1 MKKKFLAKLLVLC
14 MAVSMLPT
22 AAISVGAAGTEK
34 AAAEASAT
42 YTITA
47 DTATG
52 GSVYVVKGDTRVQKL
67 GDSPYT
73 MTGDTTIRLVPEDG
87 YEMVKGS
94 SSGGSYYTYTSGSET
109 GYVYITSADTKITLT
124 NYAAGTTFNV
134 HPVFEKTSSSGGSSS
149 GGSSSSPDKVTV
161 EEPSTSGGTTTVEVK
176 VENKTSGST
185 TSATVSKKDMDKA
198 VDSAVEA
205 AAKAGTAPA
214 IEVKVETG
222 DKTTAV
228 KVDLPAKSLETLSA
242 AEGATLSITSD
253 VADVVLDSES
263 TAALAEQAAG
273 STVTVAV
280 KPATGLNSAQKEAVE
295 GATVIDVSVTSGGK
309 QITDFGGGVLAVSV
323 KYALPDGVSSA
334 EVQVFYLTDG
344 GALEAHE
351 TSYSGGK
358 VTFTTTHLS
367 KYVIGT
373 KSMMG
378 ISFEDVLLGQYYYD
392 AVAWA
397 AKSKITA
404 GVTATMF
411 APDKTCTR
419 AEIVS
424 FLWRAAGSPEPKSAS
439 NPFTDVDSGA
449 YYYKAV
455 MWAVEEGITAGTS
468 ETTFSPDKTC
478 TRAEAMAFLH
488 RSEGSPA
495 ASGVG
500 SFTDVPADAYY
511 TNAVAWAVKS
521 EITAGTSETTFSP
534 DKTCTR
540 AEIVTFLYR
549 DMAK

>member
-22 AAISVGAAGTEK
+22 AAISVGAAGTKEAK
-34 AAAEASAT
+34 TNSCSFTAASSTGGSAYVVVGDT
-42 YTITA
+42 EHKLNSSAYTVTA
-47 DTATG
+47 DTA
-52 GSVYVVKGDTRVQKL
+52 K
-67 GDSPYT
+67 
-73 MTGDTTIRLVPEDG
+73 IELVPDSGYKAVIDG
-87 YEMVKGS
+87 KSGS
-94 SSGGSYYTYTSGSET
+94 SYYTYAVAKDAKPQ
-109 GYVYITSADTKITLT
+109 YVYITELDTEINLAKF
-124 NYAAGTTFNV
+124 ASVEV

-149 GGSSSSPDKVTV
+149 SSDKVTV

-176 VENKTSGST
+176 VETRTSGTT

-198 VDSAVEA
+198 VTSAVEA
-205 AAKAGTAPA
+205 AAKAGTSPA

-228 KVDLPAKSLETLSA
+228 NVSLPAKSLKTLSA

-263 TAALAEQAAG
+263 TAALAEQATG

-439 NPFTDVDSGA
+439 NPFTDVDSSA

-455 MWAVEEGITAGTS
+455 MWAVEKGITAGTS

>member
-22 AAISVGAAGTEK
+22 AAISVGAAGTKEAK
-34 AAAEASAT
+34 TNSCSFTAASS
-42 YTITA
+42 
-47 DTATG
+47 TG
-52 GSVYVVKGDTRVQKL
+52 GSAYVVVGDTEHKL
-67 GDSPYT
+67 NSSAYT
-73 MTGDTTIRLVPEDG
+73 AKIELVPDSGYKAVIDG
-87 YEMVKGS
+87 KSGS
-94 SSGGSYYTYTSGSET
+94 SYYTYTVSNDARTVS
-109 GYVYITSADTKITLT
+109 GYVYLTSADTSVNLAKYSAIE
-124 NYAAGTTFNV
+124 V
-134 HPVFEKTSSSGGSSS
+134 HPVFEKTSSSGGSS
-149 GGSSSSPDKVTV
+149 GGSSSSSDKVTV

-176 VENKTSGST
+176 VETRTSGTT
-185 TSATVSKKDMDKA
+185 TSATVSRKDMDKA
-198 VDSAVEA
+198 VTSAVEA

-228 KVDLPAKSLETLSA
+228 KVDLPAKSLKTLSA

-263 TAALAEQAAG
+263 TAALAEQATG

-439 NPFTDVDSGA
+439 NPFTDVDSSA

-455 MWAVEEGITAGTS
+455 MWAVEKGITAGTS

>member
-22 AAISVGAAGTEK
+22 AAISVGAAGTKEAK
-34 AAAEASAT
+34 TNSCSFTAASSTGGSAYVVVGDT
-42 YTITA
+42 EHKLNSSAYTVTA
-47 DTATG
+47 DTA
-52 GSVYVVKGDTRVQKL
+52 K
-67 GDSPYT
+67 
-73 MTGDTTIRLVPEDG
+73 IELVPDSGYKAVIDG
-87 YEMVKGS
+87 KSGS
-94 SSGGSYYTYTSGSET
+94 SYYTYTVSNDARTVS
-109 GYVYITSADTKITLT
+109 GYVYLTSADTSVNLAKYSAIE
-124 NYAAGTTFNV
+124 V
-134 HPVFEKTSSSGGSSS
+134 HPVFEKTSSSGGSS
-149 GGSSSSPDKVTV
+149 GGSSSSSDKVTV

-176 VENKTSGST
+176 VETRTSGTT
-185 TSATVSKKDMDKA
+185 TSATVSRKDMDKA

-228 KVDLPAKSLETLSA
+228 NVSLPAKSLKTLSA

-263 TAALAEQAAG
+263 TAALAEQATG

-439 NPFTDVDSGA
+439 NPFTDVDSSA

-455 MWAVEEGITAGTS
+455 MWAVEKGITAGTS

>member
-22 AAISVGAAGTEK
+22 AAISVGAAGTKEAK
-34 AAAEASAT
+34 TNSCSFTAASSTGGSAYVVVGDT
-42 YTITA
+42 EHKLNSSAYTVTA
-47 DTATG
+47 DTA
-52 GSVYVVKGDTRVQKL
+52 K
-67 GDSPYT
+67 
-73 MTGDTTIRLVPEDG
+73 IELVPDSGYKAVIDG
-87 YEMVKGS
+87 KSGS
-94 SSGGSYYTYTSGSET
+94 SYYTYTVSNDARTVS
-109 GYVYITSADTKITLT
+109 GYVYLTSADTSVNLAKYSAIE
-124 NYAAGTTFNV
+124 V
-134 HPVFEKTSSSGGSSS
+134 HPVFEKTSSSGGSS
-149 GGSSSSPDKVTV
+149 GGSSSSSDKVTV

-176 VENKTSGST
+176 VETRTSGTT
-185 TSATVSKKDMDKA
+185 TSATVSRKDMDKA
-198 VDSAVEA
+198 VTSAVEA

-228 KVDLPAKSLETLSA
+228 KVDLPAKSLKTLSA

-263 TAALAEQAAG
+263 TAALAEQATG

-295 GATVIDVSVTSGGK
+295 DATVIDVSVTSGGK

-439 NPFTDVDSGA
+439 NPFTDVDSSA

-455 MWAVEEGITAGTS
+455 MWAVEKGITAGTS

>member
-22 AAISVGAAGTEK
+22 AAISVGAAGTKEAK
-34 AAAEASAT
+34 TSSCNFTAASSTGGSAYVVVGDT
-42 YTITA
+42 EHKLNGTAYTVTA
-47 DTATG
+47 DTA
-52 GSVYVVKGDTRVQKL
+52 KIK
-67 GDSPYT
+67 
-73 MTGDTTIRLVPEDG
+73 LVPDSGYKAVTDG
-87 YEMVKGS
+87 KSGS
-94 SSGGSYYTYTSGSET
+94 SYYTYTVSNDARAVS
-109 GYVYITSADTKITLT
+109 GYVYLTSADTSVNLAKYSAIE
-124 NYAAGTTFNV
+124 V
-134 HPVFEKTSSSGGSSS
+134 HPVFEKTSSSGGSS
-149 GGSSSSPDKVTV
+149 GGSSSSSDKVTV

-176 VENKTSGST
+176 VETRTSGTT
-185 TSATVSKKDMDKA
+185 TSATVSRKDMDKA
-198 VDSAVEA
+198 VTSAVEA

-228 KVDLPAKSLETLSA
+228 KVDLPAKSLKTLSA

-263 TAALAEQAAG
+263 TAALAEQATG

-344 GALEAHE
+344 GTLEAHE

-439 NPFTDVDSGA
+439 NPFTDVDSSA

-455 MWAVEEGITAGTS
+455 MWAVEKGITAGTS

>member
-1 MKKKFLAKLLVLC
+1 MKKKILAKLLVLC
-14 MAVSMLPT
+14 MAVSMLPA
-22 AAISVGAAGTEK
+22 AAISVGAAGTKEAK
-34 AAAEASAT
+34 TNSCSFTAASS
-42 YTITA
+42 
-47 DTATG
+47 TG
-52 GSVYVVKGDTRVQKL
+52 GSAYVVVGDTEHKL
-67 GDSPYT
+67 NSSAYT
-73 MTGDTTIRLVPEDG
+73 VTADIANIKLVPDSGYKAVIDG
-87 YEMVKGS
+87 ESGS
-94 SSGGSYYTYTSGSET
+94 SYYTYTLRSDTKAVS
-109 GYVYITSADTKITLT
+109 GYVYLTSEDTEISL
-124 NYAAGTTFNV
+124 AEFASVEV
-134 HPVFEKTSSSGGSSS
+134 HPVFEKTSSSGGSS
-149 GGSSSSPDKVTV
+149 GGSSSSSDKVTV

-176 VENKTSGST
+176 VETRTSGTT
-185 TSATVSKKDMDKA
+185 TSATVSRKDMDKA
-198 VDSAVEA
+198 VTSAVEA

-263 TAALAEQAAG
+263 TAALAEQATG

-439 NPFTDVDSGA
+439 NPFTDVDSSA

-455 MWAVEEGITAGTS
+455 MWAVEKGITAGTS

>member
-22 AAISVGAAGTEK
+22 AAISVGAAGTKEAK
-34 AAAEASAT
+34 TNSCNFTAA
-42 YTITA
+42 
-47 DTATG
+47 
-52 GSVYVVKGDTRVQKL
+52 
-67 GDSPYT
+67 
-73 MTGDTTIRLVPEDG
+73 
-87 YEMVKGS
+87 S
-94 SSGGSYYTYTSGSET
+94 SSGGSAYVVVGDTERKLTTSPYQVTADTASIKLVPDDGYKAVLDKSEGSSYYTYKVAEDATAQ
-109 GYVYITSADTKITLT
+109 YAYITKLDTEIRLAEYSAIE
-124 NYAAGTTFNV
+124 V
-134 HPVFEKTSSSGGSSS
+134 HPVFEKTSSSSGGSS
-149 GGSSSSPDKVTV
+149 GGSSSSSDKVTV

-176 VENKTSGST
+176 VETKTSGST

-198 VDSAVEA
+198 VTSAVEA

-228 KVDLPAKSLETLSA
+228 NVSLPAKSLKTLSA

-478 TRAEAMAFLH
+478 TRAE
-488 RSEGSPA
+488 
-495 ASGVG
+495 
-500 SFTDVPADAYY
+500 
-511 TNAVAWAVKS
+511 
-521 EITAGTSETTFSP
+521 
-534 DKTCTR
+534 
-540 AEIVTFLYR
+540 IVTFLYR

>member
-1 MKKKFLAKLLVLC
+1 MKKKILAKLLVLC

-22 AAISVGAAGTEK
+22 AAISVGAAGTKEAK
-34 AAAEASAT
+34 TNSCSFTAASS
-42 YTITA
+42 
-47 DTATG
+47 TG
-52 GSVYVVKGDTRVQKL
+52 GSAYVVAGDTEGKKL
-67 GDSPYT
+67 TSSPYT
-73 MTGDTTIRLVPEDG
+73 VTGDAATISLRPDSGYKAVIDG
-87 YEMVKGS
+87 ESGS
-94 SSGGSYYTYTSGSET
+94 SYYTYTLRRDTKAVS
-109 GYVYITSADTKITLT
+109 GYVYLTSEDTEVVLAKYSAIE
-124 NYAAGTTFNV
+124 V
-134 HPVFEKTSSSGGSSS
+134 HPVFEKTSSSSGGSS
-149 GGSSSSPDKVTV
+149 GGSSSSSDKVTV

-176 VENKTSGST
+176 VETRTSGTT
-185 TSATVSKKDMDKA
+185 TSATVSRKDMDKA
-198 VDSAVEA
+198 VTSAVEA

-228 KVDLPAKSLETLSA
+228 NVSLPAKSLKTLSA

-263 TAALAEQAAG
+263 TAALAEQATG

-373 KSMMG
+373 KS
-378 ISFEDVLLGQYYYD
+378 
-392 AVAWA
+392 
-397 AKSKITA
+397 KSKITA

-439 NPFTDVDSGA
+439 NPFTDVDSSA

>member
-1 MKKKFLAKLLVLC
+1 
-14 MAVSMLPT
+14 
-22 AAISVGAAGTEK
+22 
-34 AAAEASAT
+34 
-42 YTITA
+42 
-47 DTATG
+47 
-52 GSVYVVKGDTRVQKL
+52 
-67 GDSPYT
+67 
-73 MTGDTTIRLVPEDG
+73 
-87 YEMVKGS
+87 
-94 SSGGSYYTYTSGSET
+94 
-109 GYVYITSADTKITLT
+109 
-124 NYAAGTTFNV
+124 
-134 HPVFEKTSSSGGSSS
+134 
-149 GGSSSSPDKVTV
+149 
-161 EEPSTSGGTTTVEVK
+161 
-176 VENKTSGST
+176 
-185 TSATVSKKDMDKA
+185 MDKA
-198 VDSAVEA
+198 VTSAVEA

-228 KVDLPAKSLETLSA
+228 KVDLPAKSLKTLSA

-263 TAALAEQAAG
+263 TAALAEQATG

-439 NPFTDVDSGA
+439 NPFTDVDSSA

-455 MWAVEEGITAGTS
+455 MWAVEKGITAGTS

>member
-22 AAISVGAAGTEK
+22 AAISVGAAGTKEAK
-34 AAAEASAT
+34 TNSCSFTAASSTGGSAYVVVGDT
-42 YTITA
+42 EHKLNSSAYTVTA
-47 DTATG
+47 DTA
-52 GSVYVVKGDTRVQKL
+52 K
-67 GDSPYT
+67 
-73 MTGDTTIRLVPEDG
+73 IELVPDSGYKAVIDG
-87 YEMVKGS
+87 KSGS
-94 SSGGSYYTYTSGSET
+94 SYYTYTVSNDARTVS
-109 GYVYITSADTKITLT
+109 GYVYLTSADTSVNLAKYSAIE
-124 NYAAGTTFNV
+124 V
-134 HPVFEKTSSSGGSSS
+134 HPVFEKTSSSGGSS
-149 GGSSSSPDKVTV
+149 GGSSSSSDKVTV

-176 VENKTSGST
+176 VETRTSGTT
-185 TSATVSKKDMDKA
+185 TSATVSRKDMDKA
-198 VDSAVEA
+198 VTSAVEA

-228 KVDLPAKSLETLSA
+228 NVSLPAKSLKTLSA

-263 TAALAEQAAG
+263 TAALAEQATG

-439 NPFTDVDSGA
+439 NPFTDVDSSA

-455 MWAVEEGITAGTS
+455 MWAVEKGITAGTS

>member
-34 AAAEASAT
+34 AAAEASGT
-42 YTITA
+42 CTITA

-52 GSVYVVKGDTRVQKL
+52 GSVYVVKADTSVEKL
-67 GDSPYT
+67 TGTYT

-87 YEMVKGS
+87 YKMVKGS
-94 SSGGSYYTYTSGSET
+94 SSGGSYYTYTSDSET
-109 GYVYITSADTKITLT
+109 GYVYITSADTKITLADYT
-124 NYAAGTTFNV
+124 NGTTFKV
-134 HPVFEKTSSSGGSSS
+134 HPVFEKTSSSSGGSS

-198 VDSAVEA
+198 VTSAVEA
-205 AAKAGTAPA
+205 AAKAGTA
-214 IEVKVETG
+214 IEVKVETT

-228 KVDLPAKSLETLSA
+228 NVSLPAKSLETLSA

-263 TAALAEQAAG
+263 TAALAEQATG

-521 EITAGTSETTFSP
+521 EITAGTTETTFSP

>member
-14 MAVSMLPT
+14 MVVGMVPT
-22 AAISVGAAGTEK
+22 MALAAKESSGSITVN
-34 AAAEASAT
+34 SAT
-42 YTITA
+42 N
-47 DTATG
+47 
-52 GSVYVVKGDTRVQKL
+52 GSVYVVRSDSTLEKINKTYTTSGDTK
-67 GDSPYT
+67 
-73 MTGDTTIRLVPEDG
+73 IRLVPDSG
-87 YEMVKGS
+87 YEVVWGNES
-94 SSGGSYYTYTSGSET
+94 SKTGSYYTYKVGNDTNA
-109 GYVYITSADTKITLT
+109 VYITGNDTTIQGERIAT
-124 NYAAGTTFNV
+124 V
-134 HPVFEKTSSSGGSSS
+134 HPVFEKTSSSSGGSS
-149 GGSSSSPDKVTV
+149 GGSSSSSDKVTV

-176 VENKTSGST
+176 VETKTSGST
-185 TSATVSKKDMDKA
+185 TSATVSRKDMDKA
-198 VDSAVEA
+198 VTSAVEA
-205 AAKAGTAPA
+205 AAKAGTTPA
-214 IEVKVETG
+214 IVVKVETG

-228 KVDLPAKSLETLSA
+228 KVDLPAKSLKTLSA

-263 TAALAEQAAG
+263 TAALAEQATG

-309 QITDFGGGVLAVSV
+309 QITGFGGGVLTVSV

-373 KSMMG
+373 KSLMG
-378 ISFEDVLLGQYYYD
+378 ISFEDVLFGQYYYD

-439 NPFTDVDSGA
+439 NPFTDVDSSA

-468 ETTFSPDKTC
+468 ETAFSPDKTC

>member
-22 AAISVGAAGTEK
+22 AAISVGAAGTKEAK
-34 AAAEASAT
+34 TNSCSFTAASS
-42 YTITA
+42 
-47 DTATG
+47 TG
-52 GSVYVVKGDTRVQKL
+52 GSAYVVAGDTEGKKL
-67 GDSPYT
+67 TSSPYT
-73 MTGDTTIRLVPEDG
+73 VTGDAATISLRPDSGYKAVIDG
-87 YEMVKGS
+87 ESGS
-94 SSGGSYYTYTSGSET
+94 SYYTYTLRGDTKAVS
-109 GYVYITSADTKITLT
+109 GYVYLTSEDTEVVLAKYSAIE
-124 NYAAGTTFNV
+124 V
-134 HPVFEKTSSSGGSSS
+134 HPVFEKTSSSSGGSS
-149 GGSSSSPDKVTV
+149 GGSSSSSDKVTV

-176 VENKTSGST
+176 VETRTSGTT
-185 TSATVSKKDMDKA
+185 TSATVSRKDMDKA
-198 VDSAVEA
+198 VTSAVEA

-228 KVDLPAKSLETLSA
+228 NVSLPAKSLKTLSA

-263 TAALAEQAAG
+263 TAALAEQATG

-439 NPFTDVDSGA
+439 NPFTDVDSSA

-455 MWAVEEGITAGTS
+455 MWAVEKGITAGTS

>member
-14 MAVSMLPT
+14 MAVSMLPA

-34 AAAEASAT
+34 AAAKADGT
-42 YTITA
+42 YTIKLDAAPEYGNVTA
-47 DTATG
+47 D
-52 GSVYVVKGDTRVQKL
+52 
-67 GDSPYT
+67 
-73 MTGDTTIRLVPEDG
+73 
-87 YEMVKGS
+87 
-94 SSGGSYYTYTSGSET
+94 YTYTNGSDTIGTITTSEKTYPNDATSVTVKLNPNSGYKVDADASWYTVNDGDHQKISGSTVTIEPV
-109 GYVYITSADTKITLT
+109 GNIVI
-124 NYAAGTTFNV
+124 
-134 HPVFEKTSSSGGSSS
+134 HPVFTAASSGSSSS

-161 EEPSTSGGTTTVEVK
+161 EEPSTSGGTTTVEVN

-198 VDSAVEA
+198 VTSAVEA

-214 IEVKVETG
+214 IEVKVETT

-228 KVDLPAKSLETLSA
+228 NVSLPAKSLETLSA

-263 TAALAEQAAG
+263 TAALAEQATG

-295 GATVIDVSVTSGGK
+295 DATVIDVSVTSGGK

-439 NPFTDVDSGA
+439 SPFTDVDSSA

-521 EITAGTSETTFSP
+521 EITAGTTETTFSP

>member
-22 AAISVGAAGTEK
+22 AAISVGAAGTKEAK
-34 AAAEASAT
+34 TNSCSFTAASSTGGSAYVVVGDT
-42 YTITA
+42 EHKLNSSAYTVTA
-47 DTATG
+47 DTA
-52 GSVYVVKGDTRVQKL
+52 K
-67 GDSPYT
+67 
-73 MTGDTTIRLVPEDG
+73 IELVPDSGYKAVIDG
-87 YEMVKGS
+87 KSGS
-94 SSGGSYYTYTSGSET
+94 SYYTYTVSNDARTVS
-109 GYVYITSADTKITLT
+109 GYVYLTSADTSVNLAKYSAIE
-124 NYAAGTTFNV
+124 V
-134 HPVFEKTSSSGGSSS
+134 HPVFEKTSSSGGSS
-149 GGSSSSPDKVTV
+149 GGSSSSSDKVTV

-176 VENKTSGST
+176 VETRTSGTT
-185 TSATVSKKDMDKA
+185 TSATVSRKDMDKA

-228 KVDLPAKSLETLSA
+228 NVSLPAKSLKTLSA

-263 TAALAEQAAG
+263 TAALAEQATG

-439 NPFTDVDSGA
+439 NPFTDVDSSA

-455 MWAVEEGITAGTS
+455 MWAVEKGITAGTS
-468 ETTFSPDKTC
+468 ATTFSPDKTC

>member
-22 AAISVGAAGTEK
+22 AAISVGAAGTKEAK
-34 AAAEASAT
+34 TNSCSFTAASSTGGSAYVVVGDT
-42 YTITA
+42 EHKLNSSAYTVTA
-47 DTATG
+47 DTA
-52 GSVYVVKGDTRVQKL
+52 K
-67 GDSPYT
+67 
-73 MTGDTTIRLVPEDG
+73 IELVPDSGYKAVIDG
-87 YEMVKGS
+87 KSGS
-94 SSGGSYYTYTSGSET
+94 SYYTYTVSNDARTVS
-109 GYVYITSADTKITLT
+109 GYVYLTSADTSVNLAKYSAIE
-124 NYAAGTTFNV
+124 V
-134 HPVFEKTSSSGGSSS
+134 HPVFEKTSSSGGSS
-149 GGSSSSPDKVTV
+149 GWSSSSSDKVTV

-176 VENKTSGST
+176 VETRTSGTT
-185 TSATVSKKDMDKA
+185 TSATVSRKDMDKA
-198 VDSAVEA
+198 VTSAVEA

-228 KVDLPAKSLETLSA
+228 KVDLPAKSLKTLSA

-263 TAALAEQAAG
+263 TAALAEQATG

-439 NPFTDVDSGA
+439 NPFTDVDSSA

-455 MWAVEEGITAGTS
+455 MWAVEKGITAGTS

>member
-14 MAVSMLPT
+14 MAVSMLPA
-22 AAISVGAAGTEK
+22 AAISVGAAGTKEAK
-34 AAAEASAT
+34 TNSCSFTAASS
-42 YTITA
+42 
-47 DTATG
+47 TG
-52 GSVYVVKGDTRVQKL
+52 GSAYVVVDDTEQKL
-67 GDSPYT
+67 SGDAYT
-73 MTGDTTIRLVPEDG
+73 VTADIANIKLVPDSGYKAVIDG
-87 YEMVKGS
+87 ESGS
-94 SSGGSYYTYTSGSET
+94 SYYTYTVSNDARTVS
-109 GYVYITSADTKITLT
+109 GYVYLTSADTSVNLAKYSAIE
-124 NYAAGTTFNV
+124 V
-134 HPVFEKTSSSGGSSS
+134 HPVFEKTSSSGGSS
-149 GGSSSSPDKVTV
+149 GGSSSSSDKVTV

-176 VENKTSGST
+176 VETRTSGTT
-185 TSATVSKKDMDKA
+185 TSATVSRKDMDKA
-198 VDSAVEA
+198 VTSAVEA

-228 KVDLPAKSLETLSA
+228 KVDLPAKSLKTLSA

-263 TAALAEQAAG
+263 TAALAEQATG

-439 NPFTDVDSGA
+439 NPFTDVDSSA

>member
-22 AAISVGAAGTEK
+22 AAISVGAAGTKEAK
-34 AAAEASAT
+34 TNSCSFTAASSTGGSAYVVVGDT
-42 YTITA
+42 EHKLNSSAYTVTA
-47 DTATG
+47 DTA
-52 GSVYVVKGDTRVQKL
+52 K
-67 GDSPYT
+67 
-73 MTGDTTIRLVPEDG
+73 IELVPDSGYKAVIDG
-87 YEMVKGS
+87 KSGS
-94 SSGGSYYTYTSGSET
+94 SYYTYTVSNDARTVS
-109 GYVYITSADTKITLT
+109 GYVYLTSADTSVNLAKYSAIE
-124 NYAAGTTFNV
+124 V
-134 HPVFEKTSSSGGSSS
+134 HPVFEKTSSSGGSS
-149 GGSSSSPDKVTV
+149 GGSSSSSDKVTV

-176 VENKTSGST
+176 VETRTSGTT

-198 VDSAVEA
+198 VTSAVEA

-228 KVDLPAKSLETLSA
+228 KVDLPAKSLKTLSA

-263 TAALAEQAAG
+263 TAALAEQATG

-280 KPATGLNSAQKEAVE
+280 KPATGLHSAQKEAVE

-439 NPFTDVDSGA
+439 NPFTDVDSSA

-455 MWAVEEGITAGTS
+455 MWAVEKGITAGTS

>member
-22 AAISVGAAGTEK
+22 AAISVGAAGTKEAK
-34 AAAEASAT
+34 TNSCSFTAASSTGGSAYVVVGDT
-42 YTITA
+42 EHKLNSSAYTVTA
-47 DTATG
+47 DTA
-52 GSVYVVKGDTRVQKL
+52 K
-67 GDSPYT
+67 
-73 MTGDTTIRLVPEDG
+73 IELVPDSGYKAVIDG
-87 YEMVKGS
+87 KSGS
-94 SSGGSYYTYTSGSET
+94 SYYTYTVSNDARTVS
-109 GYVYITSADTKITLT
+109 GYVYLTSADTSVNLAKYSAIE
-124 NYAAGTTFNV
+124 V
-134 HPVFEKTSSSGGSSS
+134 HPVFEKTSSSGGSS
-149 GGSSSSPDKVTV
+149 GGSSSSSDKVTV

-176 VENKTSGST
+176 VETRTSGTT
-185 TSATVSKKDMDKA
+185 TSATVSRKDMDKA
-198 VDSAVEA
+198 VTSAVEA

-228 KVDLPAKSLETLSA
+228 KVDLPAKSLKTLSA

-263 TAALAEQAAG
+263 TAALAEQATG

-323 KYALPDGVSSA
+323 KYALPDGVSPA

-439 NPFTDVDSGA
+439 NPFTDVDSSA

-455 MWAVEEGITAGTS
+455 MWAVEKGITAGTS

>member
-22 AAISVGAAGTEK
+22 AAISVGAAGTKEAK
-34 AAAEASAT
+34 TNSCSFTAASSTGGSAYVVVGDT
-42 YTITA
+42 EHKLNSSAYTVTA
-47 DTATG
+47 DTA
-52 GSVYVVKGDTRVQKL
+52 K
-67 GDSPYT
+67 
-73 MTGDTTIRLVPEDG
+73 IELVPDSGYKAVIDG
-87 YEMVKGS
+87 KSGS
-94 SSGGSYYTYTSGSET
+94 SYYTYTVSNDARTVS
-109 GYVYITSADTKITLT
+109 GYVYLTSADTSVNLAKYSAIE
-124 NYAAGTTFNV
+124 V
-134 HPVFEKTSSSGGSSS
+134 HPVFEKTSSSGGSS
-149 GGSSSSPDKVTV
+149 GGSSSSSDKVTV

-176 VENKTSGST
+176 VETRTSGTT
-185 TSATVSKKDMDKA
+185 TSATVSRKDMDKA
-198 VDSAVEA
+198 VTSAVEA

-228 KVDLPAKSLETLSA
+228 NVSLPAKSLETLSA

-263 TAALAEQAAG
+263 TAALAEQATG

-439 NPFTDVDSGA
+439 NPFTDVDSSA

>member
-22 AAISVGAAGTEK
+22 AAISVGAAGTKEAK
-34 AAAEASAT
+34 TNSCSFTAASSTGGSAYVVVGDT
-42 YTITA
+42 EHKLNSSAYTVTA
-47 DTATG
+47 DTA
-52 GSVYVVKGDTRVQKL
+52 K
-67 GDSPYT
+67 
-73 MTGDTTIRLVPEDG
+73 IELVPDSGYKAVIDG
-87 YEMVKGS
+87 KSGS
-94 SSGGSYYTYTSGSET
+94 SYYTYAVAKDAKPQ
-109 GYVYITSADTKITLT
+109 YVYITELDTKISL
-124 NYAAGTTFNV
+124 AGFASVEV
-134 HPVFEKTSSSGGSSS
+134 HPVFEKTSSSGGSS
-149 GGSSSSPDKVTV
+149 GGSSSSSDKVTV

-176 VENKTSGST
+176 VETRTSGTT
-185 TSATVSKKDMDKA
+185 TSATVSRKDMDKA

-228 KVDLPAKSLETLSA
+228 NVSLPAKSLKTLSA

-263 TAALAEQAAG
+263 TAALAEQATG

-439 NPFTDVDSGA
+439 NPFTDVDSSA

-455 MWAVEEGITAGTS
+455 MWAVEKGITAGTS

>member
-1 MKKKFLAKLLVLC
+1 MKKKILAKLLVLC
-14 MAVSMLPT
+14 MAVSMLPA
-22 AAISVGAAGTEK
+22 AAISVGAAGTKEAK
-34 AAAEASAT
+34 TNSCSFTAASSTGGSAYVVVGDT
-42 YTITA
+42 EHKLNSSAYTVTA
-47 DTATG
+47 DTA
-52 GSVYVVKGDTRVQKL
+52 K
-67 GDSPYT
+67 
-73 MTGDTTIRLVPEDG
+73 IELVPDSGYKAVIDG
-87 YEMVKGS
+87 KSGS
-94 SSGGSYYTYTSGSET
+94 SYYTYTVSNDARTVS
-109 GYVYITSADTKITLT
+109 GYVYLTSADTSVNLAKYSAIE
-124 NYAAGTTFNV
+124 V
-134 HPVFEKTSSSGGSSS
+134 HPVFEKTSSSGGSS
-149 GGSSSSPDKVTV
+149 GGSSSSSDKVTV

-176 VENKTSGST
+176 VETRTSGTT
-185 TSATVSKKDMDKA
+185 TSATVSRKDMDKA

-228 KVDLPAKSLETLSA
+228 NVSLPAKSLKTLSA

-263 TAALAEQAAG
+263 TAALAEQATG

-439 NPFTDVDSGA
+439 NPFTDVDSSA

-455 MWAVEEGITAGTS
+455 MWAVEKGITAGTS

>member
-22 AAISVGAAGTEK
+22 AAISVGAAGTKEAK
-34 AAAEASAT
+34 TNSCSFTAASSTGGSAYVVVGDT
-42 YTITA
+42 EHKLNSSAYTVTA
-47 DTATG
+47 DTA
-52 GSVYVVKGDTRVQKL
+52 K
-67 GDSPYT
+67 
-73 MTGDTTIRLVPEDG
+73 IELVPDSGYKAVIDG
-87 YEMVKGS
+87 KSGS
-94 SSGGSYYTYTSGSET
+94 SYYTYTVSNDARTVS
-109 GYVYITSADTKITLT
+109 GYVYLTSADTSVNLAKYSAIE
-124 NYAAGTTFNV
+124 V
-134 HPVFEKTSSSGGSSS
+134 HPVFEKTSSSGGSS
-149 GGSSSSPDKVTV
+149 GGSSSSSDKVTV

-176 VENKTSGST
+176 VETRTSGTT
-185 TSATVSKKDMDKA
+185 TSATVSRKDMDKA
-198 VDSAVEA
+198 VTSAVEA

-228 KVDLPAKSLETLSA
+228 KVDLPAKSLKTLSA

-263 TAALAEQAAG
+263 TAALAEQATG

-439 NPFTDVDSGA
+439 NPFTDVDSSA

-455 MWAVEEGITAGTS
+455 MWAVEKGITAGTS

>member
-14 MAVSMLPT
+14 MVVGMVPT
-22 AAISVGAAGTEK
+22 MALAAGSNCSFK
-34 AAAEASAT
+34 ATSS
-42 YTITA
+42 
-47 DTATG
+47 TG
-52 GSVYVVKGDTRVQKL
+52 GSVYVVAGDTEGKKL
-67 GDSPYT
+67 TSSPYT
-73 MTGDTTIRLVPEDG
+73 VTGDAATISLRPDSGYKAVIDG
-87 YEMVKGS
+87 KSGS
-94 SSGGSYYTYTSGSET
+94 SYYTYAVAKDAKPQ
-109 GYVYITSADTKITLT
+109 YVYITELDTEINLAKF
-124 NYAAGTTFNV
+124 ASVEV
-134 HPVFEKTSSSGGSSS
+134 HPVFEKTSSSGGSS
-149 GGSSSSPDKVTV
+149 GGSSSSSDKVTV

-176 VENKTSGST
+176 VETRTSGTT

-198 VDSAVEA
+198 VTSAVEA
-205 AAKAGTAPA
+205 AAKAGTSPA

-228 KVDLPAKSLETLSA
+228 NVSLPAKSLKTLSA

-263 TAALAEQAAG
+263 TAALAEQATG

-439 NPFTDVDSGA
+439 NPFTDVDSSA

-455 MWAVEEGITAGTS
+455 MWAVEKGITAGTS

>member
-22 AAISVGAAGTEK
+22 AAISVGAAGTKEAK
-34 AAAEASAT
+34 TNSCSFTAASS
-42 YTITA
+42 
-47 DTATG
+47 TG
-52 GSVYVVKGDTRVQKL
+52 GSAYVVVGDTEHKL
-67 GDSPYT
+67 NSSAYT
-73 MTGDTTIRLVPEDG
+73 VTADIANIKLVPDSGYKAVIDG
-87 YEMVKGS
+87 ESGS
-94 SSGGSYYTYTSGSET
+94 SYYTYTLRRDTKAVS
-109 GYVYITSADTKITLT
+109 GYVYLTSEDTEISL
-124 NYAAGTTFNV
+124 AEFASVEV

-149 GGSSSSPDKVTV
+149 SSDKVTV

-176 VENKTSGST
+176 VETRTSGTT
-185 TSATVSKKDMDKA
+185 TSATVSRKDMDKA
-198 VDSAVEA
+198 VTSAVEA

-228 KVDLPAKSLETLSA
+228 NVSLPAKSLETLSA

-263 TAALAEQAAG
+263 TAALAEQATG

-439 NPFTDVDSGA
+439 NPFTDVDSSA

>member
-14 MAVSMLPT
+14 MAVSMLPA

-34 AAAEASAT
+34 ATAEASDT
-42 YTITA
+42 CTITA
-47 DTATG
+47 DKATG
-52 GSVYVVKGDTRVQKL
+52 GSVYVVKADASVEKLTDT
-67 GDSPYT
+67 YT

-94 SSGGSYYTYTSGSET
+94 SSGGSYYTYTSDSET

-134 HPVFEKTSSSGGSSS
+134 HPVFEKTSSSGGSS
-149 GGSSSSPDKVTV
+149 GGSSSSSDKVTV

-185 TSATVSKKDMDKA
+185 TSATVSRKDMDKA

-205 AAKAGTAPA
+205 AAKAGTSPA

-273 STVTVAV
+273 STVTVSV

-295 GATVIDVSVTSGGK
+295 DATVIDVSVTSGGK

-323 KYALPDGVSSA
+323 KYTLPDGVSSA

-439 NPFTDVDSGA
+439 SPFTDVDSSA

-521 EITAGTSETTFSP
+521 EITAGTTETTFSP

>member
-1 MKKKFLAKLLVLC
+1 MKKKILAKLLVLC
-14 MAVSMLPT
+14 MVVGMVPTMAVAATGT
-22 AAISVGAAGTEK
+22 AGSITVN
-34 AAAEASAT
+34 SAT
-42 YTITA
+42 N
-47 DTATG
+47 
-52 GSVYVVKGDTRVQKL
+52 GSVYVVKS
-67 GDSPYT
+67 DSSLVKIDGTYST
-73 MTGDTTIRLVPEDG
+73 DGDTTIRLVPDSG
-87 YEMVKGS
+87 YEVVWGDETSKT
-94 SSGGSYYTYTSGSET
+94 GSYYTYTVNDDT
-109 GYVYITSADTKITLT
+109 NVVYITENDTTILGGQVAT
-124 NYAAGTTFNV
+124 V
-134 HPVFEKTSSSGGSSS
+134 HPVFTKTSSSGGSS
-149 GGSSSSPDKVTV
+149 GGSSSSADKVTV
-161 EEPSTSGGTTTVEVK
+161 GEPATSGGTTTVEVK
-176 VENKTSGST
+176 VETKTSGTT
-185 TSATVSKKDMDKA
+185 TSATVSRKDMDKA

-205 AAKAGTAPA
+205 AAKAGTTPA
-214 IEVKVETG
+214 IVVKVETG

-228 KVDLPAKSLETLSA
+228 KVDLPAKSLKTLSE

-273 STVTVAV
+273 STVTVSV
-280 KPATGLNSAQKEAVE
+280 KPATGLNNAQKEAAE

-309 QITDFGGGVLAVSV
+309 QITDFGGGVLSISV
-323 KYALPDGVSSA
+323 KYALPEGVSSG

-373 KSMMG
+373 KSMLG
-378 ISFEDVLLGQYYYD
+378 VSFEDVLFGQYYYD

-397 AKSKITA
+397 AKNKITA
-404 GVTATMF
+404 GITATMF